1 MILVLFLW
9 GCFSESS
16 KNSNI
21 DIRTTFLR
29 GAILVSGDVNSQ
41 EIPQDWKKVSEGKW
55 LKEYEWKHNEDIEV
69 LKDTYRRA
77 PMRANCV
84 SIAHTELGDVSR
96 MISLQAGVPNTFM
109 AWSHDESK
117 LLVGTHLGDVMILD
131 GWSGE
136 VLERKHLAES
146 LIKYVAWS
154 KDDQSIY
161 VAEQSVE
168 GNVYAFDQKLQQ
180 KWKFTLSDIVESSAP
195 PATEDIYGV
204 YSLPAAFGLVVL
216 SDDSLIVPATHAWNK
231 NGVFTNRSQLLHLSK
246 SGEILKRWPKKVA
259 NATLKFPVVDEFN
272 NRMIL
277 SVEKTSSE
285 SESQDVEQIQT
296 GGIQVL
302 SLSEFSTESFISLDP
317 LQPHFSTSMIW
328 QALDL
333 SSSEQKILAGYS
345 DGRFRIT
352 DSKGKQSVL
361 LETSTPIL
369 AGDVPIYAIIGWG
382 KFYKDIAFFNTSPTY
397 IPYTAS
403 SPNLKPPAD
412 HPSAGG
418 LFAINMEGDKLW
430 NWHGDYN
437 IQGISIQKER
447 GELVIGAGDRNKDN
461 RKDLYGAII
470 FDTNGVKDDPM
481 IATCMTPN
489 PVFFYHSMTSDGR
502 LAIAEHPYRE
512 EDGTVVGEYA
522 IRILR

>member
-9 GCFSESS
+9 SCFSESS

-29 GAILVSGDVNSQ
+29 GGILVSGNINPA
-41 EIPQDWKKVSEGKW
+41 EIPQDWRNISEGKW
-55 LKEYEWKHNEDIEV
+55 LREYEWQSNEDIEV
-69 LKDTYRRA
+69 FKESYRRA

-109 AWSHDESK
+109 SWSHDESK

-136 VLERKHLAES
+136 ILERKHLAES

-168 GNVYAFDQKLQQ
+168 GNVYAFDKKLQQ
-180 KWKFTLSDIVESSAP
+180 QWKFTLSDIVESSAP
-195 PATEDIYGV
+195 PVSEDIYGV

-216 SDDSLIVPATHAWNK
+216 SDDSIIVPATHAWNK
-231 NGVFTNRSQLLHLSK
+231 NGVFTNRAQLLHLSK
-246 SGEILKRWPKKVA
+246 TGDILKTWPQKVA
-259 NATLKFPVVDEFN
+259 NATLKFPVVDESN
-272 NRMIL
+272 NRMII

-296 GGIQVL
+296 GGVQVL
-302 SLSEFSTESFISLDP
+302 SLSDFSTESFISLEP
-317 LQPHFSTSMIW
+317 LKPHFSKSMIW

-333 SSSEQKILAGYS
+333 SSLEQRILAGYS

-352 DSKGKQSVL
+352 DIKGEQSFL
-361 LETSTPIL
+361 LETATPIL

-382 KFYKDIAFFNTSPTY
+382 KFYKDTAFFNTSPTY

-412 HPSAGG
+412 HPSAGA
-418 LFAINMEGDKLW
+418 LFAVDMEGNKRW
-430 NWHGDYN
+430 SWRGDYN
-437 IQGISIQKER
+437 IQGISIQKDR
-447 GELVIGAGDRNKDN
+447 GELVIGAGDRSKDN

-470 FDTNGVKDDPM
+470 FDTKGSKDNPM

-512 EDGTVVGEYA
+512 EDGTVIGEYA